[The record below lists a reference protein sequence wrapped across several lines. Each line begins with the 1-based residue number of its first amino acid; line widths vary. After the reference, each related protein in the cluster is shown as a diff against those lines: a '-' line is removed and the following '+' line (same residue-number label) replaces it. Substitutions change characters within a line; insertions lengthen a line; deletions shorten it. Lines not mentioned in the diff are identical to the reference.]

1 MINVIFVPCS
11 FKNEAGEVINYVEAR
26 LTYGDEVIIVRPIND
41 ENKWKLNNALKK
53 EGFKI
58 GKEK

>member
-1 MINVIFVPCS
+1 MINVIFRPCE
-11 FKNEAGEVINYVEAR
+11 FTNDKGEKINYVDTV
-26 LTYGDEVIIVRPIND
+26 LVYGDEEIIVRPINED
-41 ENKWKLNNALKK
+41 NKKRLNTALKK